1 MNSVEESR
9 VIIKCFRER
18 FEQIRGAHHICN
30 APECITLKGN
40 RSIRTDRIRTSCE
53 TTISHIVLHDLDH
66 IARCLCNTSNFIK
79 RNTIP
84 VAYKAYSTR
93 RHVVERIG
101 NRGRTTTHQDRI
113 RGKFAVCMRFTG
125 TSGSKL
131 NQIIIFLDERHKAKQ
146 VMQFFLLR

>member
-30 APECITLKGN
+30 TSKRISFESDGGVGADGIRAP
-40 RSIRTDRIRTSCE
+40 CE
-53 TTISHIVLHDLDH
+53 TTIGHIVLHNLNH
-66 IARCLCNTSNFIK
+66 VTRCLGNTSHFIK
-79 RNTIP
+79 CDTIP
-84 VAYKAYSTR
+84 VAYKANSTR
-93 RHVVERIG
+93 SHIVEHVG
-101 NRGRTTTHQDRI
+101 NRSRTTTHQDRI

-125 TSGSKL
+125 ASGSKL

-146 VMQFFLLR
+146 VMQFFFLR